1 MGRFVPKTPA
11 GRGFAWIIPVR
22 IGRLPRAVAPFAGP
36 LPVSQNGTGGHL
48 DALTTPD
55 ICGTEREAFR
65 STVSVGRHEGVHPMP
80 HKSAKFLTAVL
91 ASTGLVVSPLAA
103 QAGQVGHYGT
113 SAPNLRCPEVPQGH
127 PGNRSVVINRPVTT
141 NIENNVNVYKPTNI
155 QNNINVYKPVTITN
169 NIDNSKNITVYKPVN
184 INNNIDITKNIDN
197 SKNIDI
203 TKNIDNSKNI
213 NASKNIEI
221 NKSIVINKNVDVQVS
236 AIAQAQAQAFA
247 AAGAASGAISF
258 AGFSGGIPESPGFVA
273 GGEINVNVEAAAPA
287 CTWQETTV
295 IKAIHALCV
304 SEDHHEFP
312 ASHMVEDSWIRAG
325 YEGEIARC
333 LPGSTLKVTIGSV
346 MQSSEGAAV
355 STAHGETLMCAPQE
369 ALRYYK
375 GGLLKCAPAV
385 KVPDCTERTNLRKYG
400 TGDMFFSYVT
410 RVCLETG
417 RELVGAESRE
427 PVRAY

>member
-1 MGRFVPKTPA
+1 
-11 GRGFAWIIPVR
+11 
-22 IGRLPRAVAPFAGP
+22 
-36 LPVSQNGTGGHL
+36 
-48 DALTTPD
+48 
-55 ICGTEREAFR
+55 
-65 STVSVGRHEGVHPMP
+65 MP

-103 QAGQVGHYGT
+103 QAGQMGHFGNGPG
-113 SAPNLRCPEVPQGH
+113 APNLRCPEVPQGH
-127 PGNRSVVINRPVTT
+127 PVINNRSVVINRPVTT
-141 NIENNVNVYKPTNI
+141 NIENNVNIYKPTNI
-155 QNNINVYKPVTITN
+155 QNNVNIYKPVTITN

-184 INNNIDITKNIDN
+184 VTTNIDN
-197 SKNIDI
+197 SKNIEINKSINKSKNIEI
-203 TKNIDNSKNI
+203 TKNINNSKEI
-213 NASKNIEI
+213 NNSKNIEI
-221 NKSIVINKNVDVQVS
+221 NKSIVINKNVNVEVS
-236 AIAQAQAQAFA
+236 AIAMAQAQAFA
-247 AAGAASGAISF
+247 AAGAASNAISF

-287 CTWQETTV
+287 CTFQEATV

-333 LPGSTLKVTIGSV
+333 LPGSSLKVTIGSV
-346 MQSSEGAAV
+346 LQSSEGAAV
-355 STAHGETLMCAPQE
+355 STAHGETLMCAPHE

-385 KVPDCTERTNLRKYG
+385 RVPDCTERTNLRKYG

-427 PVRAY
+427 PLRAY

>member
-1 MGRFVPKTPA
+1 
-11 GRGFAWIIPVR
+11 
-22 IGRLPRAVAPFAGP
+22 
-36 LPVSQNGTGGHL
+36 
-48 DALTTPD
+48 
-55 ICGTEREAFR
+55 
-65 STVSVGRHEGVHPMP
+65 MP

-91 ASTGLVVSPLAA
+91 ASTGLVASPLAA
-103 QAGQVGHYGT
+103 QAGQMGHFGNVPGV
-113 SAPNLRCPEVPQGH
+113 SNLRCPENTGH
-127 PGNRSVVINRPVTT
+127 PVINNRSIVINRPVTT

-155 QNNINVYKPVTITN
+155 QNNINVYKPVTITT
-169 NIDNSKNITVYKPVN
+169 NIDTSKNIEINKSINNSKNIE
-184 INNNIDITKNIDN
+184 ITKNINN
-197 SKNIDI
+197 SKE
-203 TKNIDNSKNI
+203 I
-213 NASKNIEI
+213 NNSKNIEI
-221 NKSIVINKNVDVQVS
+221 NKSIVINKNVNVEVS
-236 AIAQAQAQAFA
+236 AMAIAQAQAFA
-247 AAGAASGAISF
+247 AAGAASNAISF

-333 LPGSTLKVTIGSV
+333 LPGSVLKVTIGSV

-355 STAHGETLMCAPQE
+355 STAHGESLMCGPQE

-385 KVPDCTERTNLRKYG
+385 RVPDCTERTNLRKYG

-427 PVRAY
+427 PVHAY

>member
-1 MGRFVPKTPA
+1 
-11 GRGFAWIIPVR
+11 
-22 IGRLPRAVAPFAGP
+22 
-36 LPVSQNGTGGHL
+36 
-48 DALTTPD
+48 
-55 ICGTEREAFR
+55 
-65 STVSVGRHEGVHPMP
+65 MP

-103 QAGQVGHYGT
+103 QAGQMGHFGNVPNV
-113 SAPNLRCPEVPQGH
+113 SNLRCPENTGH
-127 PGNRSVVINRPVTT
+127 PVINNRSVVINRPVTT
-141 NIENNVNVYKPTNI
+141 NIENNVNIYKPTNI

-169 NIDNSKNITVYKPVN
+169 TIDNSKNITVYKPVN
-184 INNNIDITKNIDN
+184 ITTNIDTSKNIQINKSIDN

-203 TKNIDNSKNI
+203 TKNIDNSKTI

-221 NKSIVINKNVDVQVS
+221 NKSIVINKNVNVEAS
-236 AIAQAQAQAFA
+236 AVAIAQAQAFA
-247 AAGAASGAISF
+247 ASGAAAGAISF

-333 LPGSTLKVTIGSV
+333 LPGSVLKVTIGSV

-355 STAHGETLMCAPQE
+355 STAHGETLMCGPQE

-385 KVPDCTERTNLRKYG
+385 RVPDCTERTNLRKYG

>member
-1 MGRFVPKTPA
+1 
-11 GRGFAWIIPVR
+11 
-22 IGRLPRAVAPFAGP
+22 
-36 LPVSQNGTGGHL
+36 
-48 DALTTPD
+48 
-55 ICGTEREAFR
+55 
-65 STVSVGRHEGVHPMP
+65 MP

-103 QAGQVGHYGT
+103 QAGQMGHFGT
-113 SAPNLRCPEVPQGH
+113 GAPNLRCPEVPQGH
-127 PGNRSVVINRPVTT
+127 PVINNRSIVINRPVTT
-141 NIENNVNVYKPTNI
+141 NIENNVNIYKPTNI
-155 QNNINVYKPVTITN
+155 HNNVNIYKPVTITN
-169 NIDNSKNITVYKPVN
+169 NIDNFKNITVYKPVN
-184 INNNIDITKNIDN
+184 VTTNINNSKNIEITKNINN
-197 SKNIDI
+197 SKE
-203 TKNIDNSKNI
+203 I

-221 NKSIVINKNVDVQVS
+221 NKSIVINKNVNVEVS
-236 AIAQAQAQAFA
+236 AIAQAQAFA
-247 AAGAASGAISF
+247 AAGAASNAISF

-287 CTWQETTV
+287 CTFQEATV

-304 SEDHHEFP
+304 SEDRHEFP

-333 LPGSTLKVTIGSV
+333 LPGSSLKVTIGSV
-346 MQSSEGAAV
+346 LQSSEGAAV
-355 STAHGETLMCAPQE
+355 STAHGETLMCAPHE

-385 KVPDCTERTNLRKYG
+385 RVPDCTERTNLRKYG

-427 PVRAY
+427 PLRAY

>member
-1 MGRFVPKTPA
+1 
-11 GRGFAWIIPVR
+11 
-22 IGRLPRAVAPFAGP
+22 
-36 LPVSQNGTGGHL
+36 
-48 DALTTPD
+48 
-55 ICGTEREAFR
+55 
-65 STVSVGRHEGVHPMP
+65 MP
-80 HKSAKFLTAVL
+80 HKFAKFLTAVL

-103 QAGQVGHYGT
+103 QAGQVGHFGNT
-113 SAPNLRCPEVPQGH
+113 PSVSNLRCPENMGH
-127 PGNRSVVINRPVTT
+127 PTVNNRSVVINRPVTT

-155 QNNINVYKPVTITN
+155 QTNINVYKPVTITN
-169 NIDNSKNITVYKPVN
+169 NIDASKNITIYKPVN
-184 INNNIDITKNIDN
+184 ITTNIDA

-203 TKNIDNSKNI
+203 TKNIDDSKNI

-247 AAGAASGAISF
+247 ASGAAAGAVSF
-258 AGFSGGIPESPGFVA
+258 AGFTGGIPESPGFVA
-273 GGEINVNVEAAAPA
+273 GGEISVNAEAAAPA

-333 LPGSTLKVTIGSV
+333 LPGSVLKVTIGSV

-355 STAHGETLMCAPQE
+355 STAHGETLMCGPQE
-369 ALRYYK
+369 ALRYFK
-375 GGLLKCAPAV
+375 GGLLKCAAAV

-410 RVCLETG
+410 HVCLETG